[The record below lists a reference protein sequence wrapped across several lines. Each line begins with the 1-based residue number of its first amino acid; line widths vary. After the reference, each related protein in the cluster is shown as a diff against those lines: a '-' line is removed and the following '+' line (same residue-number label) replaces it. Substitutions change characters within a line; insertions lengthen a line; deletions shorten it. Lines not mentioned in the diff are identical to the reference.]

1 MLPLLQ
7 NVFEVRVSLST
18 ISETTAVPPRLQLIR
33 RGHCRGHRFRRRS
46 IGMNCRLDCVPTTS
60 LSATFCTG
68 FRLSNAIRG
77 RAFSKFVSDCRNSN
91 SSRSG
96 NGGVLAGGFRKAR
109 SRERR
114 MRPSFRMALSSNL
127 LIELLESQE
136 AWRSGRSLCGRRAI
150 DASAILGR
158 RLPSEDTPACIGM
171 GEPFF
176 FGNQRFHTR
185 T

>member
-1 MLPLLQ
+1 MLPPLQ
-7 NVFEVRVSLST
+7 NVFEVSVSLST

-46 IGMNCRLDCVPTTS
+46 IGMNFRLDCVPTTS
-60 LSATFCTG
+60 LSETFCTG

-77 RAFSKFVSDCRNSN
+77 RAFSKFVNDCRNSN

-96 NGGVLAGGFRKAR
+96 GVLAGGFRKAG

-127 LIELLESQE
+127 LIELLESHE
-136 AWRSGRSLCGRRAI
+136 AWRSGRSLCGRRTI
-150 DASAILGR
+150 DASAILWR